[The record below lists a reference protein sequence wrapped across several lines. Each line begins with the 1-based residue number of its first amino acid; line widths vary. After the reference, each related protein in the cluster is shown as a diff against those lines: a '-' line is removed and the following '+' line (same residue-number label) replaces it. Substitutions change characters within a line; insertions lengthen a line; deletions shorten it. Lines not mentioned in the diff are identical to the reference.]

1 MKGIIGDIVIH
12 NSGSI
17 EIEIENNRTKVDLN
31 KTSRQPQR
39 FVLPEDTQVVT
50 IKVHKARGWGGGI
63 LASFSN
69 NIVTDGS
76 WHCTDSSSCSFADCS
91 SLQWEASTAGKNEH
105 SSTWGKPPE
114 IASSAQWI
122 WISNSSALKV
132 WCKRT
137 FGRFKYC
144 VQYILILNSF

>member
-1 MKGIIGDIVIH
+1 MQGIIGDIVIH
-12 NSGSI
+12 DSGSI
-17 EIEIENNRTKVDLN
+17 EIEIENNRTKVVLN
-31 KTSRQPQR
+31 INSGQPQR
-39 FVLPEDTQVVT
+39 FVLPEDTQLVT
-50 IKVHKARGWGGGI
+50 IKVHKARGWGGGGI

-76 WHCTDSSSCSFADCS
+76 WHCTDMSCSSRGCPS
-91 SLQWEASTAGKNEH
+91 RQWETASTAGKNEN
-105 SSTWGKPPE
+105 SSTWGKHPE

-144 VQYILILNSF
+144 VQYILIY